1 MTHTVLIVIV
11 GRMATTITTG
21 LVRSKVNTA
30 MSRNSLSAYVYKN
43 NGYMVPCGD
52 IMEQGVLPVASGSSK
67 YFYFYEVKVC
77 TVASYH
83 MSCTHIYIGC
93 NHNDNNNYLPLS
105 LD

>member
-52 IMEQGVLPVASGSSK
+52 IMEQGVLPVASASGK
-67 YFYFYEVKVC
+67 YFYVERSESMYSCIV
-77 TVASYH
+77 SYV
-83 MSCTHIYIGC
+83 MYTYI
-93 NHNDNNNYLPLS
+93 HWL
-105 LD
+105 